1 MTHVVDYPGY
11 ATYERI
17 GSRPSVLDQD
27 FPTPAFRANDNY
39 YQVNKT
45 LSPYFHSE
53 GEAQR
58 FGAANF
64 CAFLDDTIEVEHCL
78 VVPAI
83 VSLRRLPYNIP
94 PQPKK
99 DLYKTA
105 TDEGYHAEQALQ
117 FATDLRG
124 HFGFRSYEQCRAP
137 LFLRRLDHQ
146 RSLVSEQSHKDL
158 ITVLSGIVTEMRISV
173 ELGRFAGDTSLADS
187 VREVCRTHAEDE
199 VIHSSQFRA
208 LGRWLWDAFNEDTKI
223 AAADFFVASTIARS
237 LLDVDRIA
245 DMLHQ
250 STGRSLGDSR
260 RLAYSVYT
268 EDVLIEEM
276 MAETQATV
284 TFLRH
289 LGVEE
294 YVPFSLAVEREREN
308 LTVKL
313 DARRRAA
320 DGYRD

>member
-1 MTHVVDYPGY
+1 MSQVVDYPGY
-11 ATYERI
+11 ATYERM
-17 GSRPSVLDQD
+17 GVSPSVLSQD
-27 FPTPAFRANDNY
+27 FPRPAFRESDNY
-39 YQVNKT
+39 YQLNKL
-45 LSPYFHSE
+45 LSPHFHSE
-53 GEAQR
+53 DEIQR

-83 VSLRRLPYNIP
+83 VSLRRLPYDMP
-94 PQPKK
+94 TQPKR

-117 FATDLRG
+117 FATDLRS
-124 HFGFRSYEQCRAP
+124 HFGFQAYEQCRAP
-137 LFLRRLDHQ
+137 LFLRRLDHL
-146 RSLVSEQSHKDL
+146 RSLEAEQSHKDL
-158 ITVLSGIVTEMRISV
+158 ITVLSGIVTETRISV
-173 ELGRFAGDTSLADS
+173 ELGRFADDTSLADS

-199 VIHSSQFRA
+199 VIHSSQFKA
-208 LGRWLWDAFNEDTKI
+208 LGRWLWDVFNEDTKV

-237 LLDVDRIA
+237 LPDVDRIA

-250 STGRSLGDSR
+250 STRRPLRESR

-268 EDVLIEEM
+268 EDVLIDEM
-276 MAETQATV
+276 AAEAQATF

-289 LGVEE
+289 LGIEE
-294 YVPFSLAVEREREN
+294 YVPVSVAVEREREN

-313 DARRRAA
+313 EARRKAA
-320 DGYRD
+320 DD